1 MCPVAFVGELD
12 LTGAWGDTFPECASG
27 YHLGET
33 ALLGAGDGG
42 ARAICELSFSF
53 AQWLSLP
60 PEGWFKPHDA
70 GAEALSVGSELTP
83 FLCVLHPLPA
93 MVHIPRVE

>member
-27 YHLGET
+27 YHLSET
-33 ALLGAGDGG
+33 APLGAGDGG
-42 ARAICELSFSF
+42 ARAMCELSFSF

-60 PEGWFKPHDA
+60 PERWFKSHDA
-70 GAEALSVGSELTP
+70 GAEALTVGSELTP